1 LTSSKGGFILFEN
14 RKLLVVEDD
23 RQEIETL
30 TPLLMKHEIAFVLA
44 SSVSEA
50 MEALARDVFDF
61 VLSDLHID
69 TRAGIERPDGLLV
82 IRAAA
87 EQQPNVTIVAMSSDP
102 RTEIWNEALAAGA
115 HHFIRKPL
123 AKSDEIIIA
132 FSLARERKLLVEK
145 SKKANTRKAQGLWK
159 KYAEGYPYGI
169 VIGEREMRRARGVA
183 KKRNAS
189 CVIIGETGTGKE
201 EIARLIHRLRSEEE
215 GTIPYVAVNCA
226 TITGGLAESLLFGHR
241 RGAFTGADQSTIGFI
256 GEADGGILFLDE
268 IQTLDIPTQ
277 QKLLRVLNDG
287 TYNRVGESK
296 TYRSQFQLVAAST
309 RDLDIEVE
317 EGRFLID
324 IRTRMIGLDM
334 HLPPLRDRPE
344 DIPALTALHLSKR
357 GIEISDKEFA
367 ALVDKLKTFHWLG
380 NIRQLFKA
388 LESWVLVCEFDE
400 LPLTV
405 DNFPVSRGMLRYDS
419 GSMKENTPNLPIGT
433 DSFLAALHE
442 DRDFEKVISEFE
454 QAILCA
460 ALKRH
465 KSIGECCKALN
476 LPRSTLDAKRR
487 KYGFI

>member
-1 LTSSKGGFILFEN
+1 LFES

-23 RQEIETL
+23 RQEIESL
-30 TPLLMKHEIAFVLA
+30 TQLLNQKSIQFVLA
-44 SSVSEA
+44 STVN
-50 MEALARDVFDF
+50 EALDLISRDAFDF
-61 VLSDLHID
+61 VLSDLHIE
-69 TRAGIERPDGLLV
+69 TRAGFEKPDGLLV

-87 EQQPNVTIVAMSSDP
+87 EQQPNLTIVAMSSDP
-102 RTEIWNEALAAGA
+102 RAEIWSDALAAGA

-123 AKSDEIIIA
+123 SKSDEIVIA
-132 FSLARERKLLVEK
+132 FGLARERKLLIDK
-145 SKKANTRKAQGLWK
+145 SKKSTSRGPGGRWK
-159 KYAEGYPYGI
+159 KYANGYPYGI
-169 VIGEREMRRARGVA
+169 VISEREMRRARGVA
-183 KKRNAS
+183 KKRSAS

-201 EIARLIHRLRSEEE
+201 EIAKLIHKLRSDEE
-215 GTIPYVAVNCA
+215 GMIPYVAVNCA
-226 TITGGLAESLLFGHR
+226 TIAGSLAESLLFGHR
-241 RGAFTGADQSTIGFI
+241 KGAFTGAEQSTIGFI

-287 TYNRVGESK
+287 TYSRVGESK
-296 TYRSQFQLVAAST
+296 TYRSQFQLIAAST
-309 RDLDIEVE
+309 RDLDVEVE

-334 HLPPLRDRPE
+334 HLPPLRERLN
-344 DIPALTALHLSKR
+344 DIPALTALYLSKKE
-357 GIEISDKEFA
+357 IEVCDSEFER
-367 ALVDKLKTFHWLG
+367 LVSKLNTFYWSG

-388 LESWVLVCEFDE
+388 LESWILLCEFDE

-405 DNFPVSRGMLRYDS
+405 ENFPVSRGMQRLAKDKGEEPSTAPDS
-419 GSMKENTPNLPIGT
+419 KR
-433 DSFLAALHE
+433 FLKALHE
-442 DRDFEKVISEFE
+442 DCDFEKAISEFE
-454 QAILCA
+454 NAILDS

>member
-1 LTSSKGGFILFEN
+1 LFEN
-14 RKLLVVEDD
+14 RRLLVVEDD
-23 RQEIETL
+23 KQEIEAL
-30 TPLLMKHEIAFVLA
+30 SLLLKQQNIAFVLA
-44 SSVSEA
+44 SSVKEA
-50 MEALARDVFDF
+50 MTAISQDAFDF

-69 TRAGIERPDGLLV
+69 TKAGFEKPDGLLV

-123 AKSDEIIIA
+123 SKADEITIA
-132 FSLARERKLLVEK
+132 FSLARERKLLVSK
-145 SKKANTRKAQGLWK
+145 SKKARKPQGRWK

-189 CVIIGETGTGKE
+189 CVVIGETGTGKE
-201 EIARLIHRLRSEEE
+201 EIAKLIHRLRSEEE

-226 TITGGLAESLLFGHR
+226 TITGGIAESLLFGHR
-241 RGAFTGADQSTIGFI
+241 RGAFTGAEQSTIGFI

-268 IQTLDIPTQ
+268 IQTLDITTQ

-334 HLPPLRDRPE
+334 HLPPLRERPD
-344 DIPALTALHLSKR
+344 DIPALTALYLSRK
-357 GIEISDKEFA
+357 GIEISDSEFD
-367 ALVDKLKTFHWLG
+367 ALVTKLKTYHWSG

-388 LESWVLVCEFDE
+388 LESWILLCEFDE

-405 DNFPVSRGMLRYDS
+405 ENFPVSRGMLKPANTAI
-419 GSMKENTPNLPIGT
+419 KESAPSIQSDGQ
-433 DSFLAALHE
+433 SFFKALQE
-442 DRDFEKVISEFE
+442 DQDFDKAVSEFE
-454 QAILCA
+454 SAILDA

-465 KSIGECCKALN
+465 KSIGECCRALN
-476 LPRSTLDAKRR
+476 LARSTLDAKRR

>member
-1 LTSSKGGFILFEN
+1 MFEN
-14 RKLLVVEDD
+14 RKILVVEDD
-23 RQEIETL
+23 RQEIETIS
-30 TPLLMKHEIAFVLA
+30 LLLNQQGISFVLA
-44 SSVSEA
+44 SSVKEA
-50 MEALARDVFDF
+50 MDAISRDAFDF

-69 TRAGIERPDGLLV
+69 TRAGFEKPDGLLV

-102 RTEIWNEALAAGA
+102 RTEIWNEALSAGA

-123 AKSDEIIIA
+123 SKADEIVIA
-132 FSLARERKLLVEK
+132 FGLARERKLLVGK
-145 SKKANTRKAQGLWK
+145 SKKAATRKPEGRWK
-159 KYAEGYPYGI
+159 KYADGYPHGI
-169 VIGEREMRRARGVA
+169 VIGERDMRRARGVA
-183 KKRNAS
+183 KKRSAS
-189 CVIIGETGTGKE
+189 CIVIGETGTGKE
-201 EIARLIHRLRSEEE
+201 EIAKLIHRLRSEEE

-226 TITGGLAESLLFGHR
+226 TITGTLAESLLFGHR
-241 RGAFTGADQSTIGFI
+241 KGAFTGAEQSTIGFI

-296 TYRSQFQLVAAST
+296 AYRSQFQLIAAST
-309 RDLDIEVE
+309 RDLDTEVD

-334 HLPPLRDRPE
+334 HLPPLRERSE
-344 DIPALTALHLSKR
+344 DIPALTALYLSKK
-357 GIEISDKEFA
+357 GIEISDREFDT
-367 ALVDKLKTFHWLG
+367 LVAKLKTFYWSG

-388 LESWVLVCEFDE
+388 LESWILLCEFDE

-405 DNFPVSRGMLRYDS
+405 ENFPVSRGMLKADS
-419 GSMKENTPNLPIGT
+419 SITKEPAPTLQKEKHG
-433 DSFLAALHE
+433 FLKALHE
-442 DRDFEKVISEFE
+442 DCDFEKTVSEFE
-454 QAILCA
+454 HAILDA

-465 KSIGECCKALN
+465 RSIGECCKALK